1 MKWKI
6 EVCWVIEMT
15 RKEYQNCFF
24 YFETLLGE
32 HWKDENSLYGKIAEV
47 LGLIKSFI
55 TIFLEEDHYA

>member
-1 MKWKI
+1 MKWTI

-32 HWKDENSLYGKIAEV
+32 HWKDENSLYGKIAKV
-47 LGLIKSFI
+47 LGLSKSFT

>member
-32 HWKDENSLYGKIAEV
+32 HWKDENSLYGKIAKV
-47 LGLIKSFI
+47 LGLSKSF
-55 TIFLEEDHYA
+55 TTFLLEEDHYA